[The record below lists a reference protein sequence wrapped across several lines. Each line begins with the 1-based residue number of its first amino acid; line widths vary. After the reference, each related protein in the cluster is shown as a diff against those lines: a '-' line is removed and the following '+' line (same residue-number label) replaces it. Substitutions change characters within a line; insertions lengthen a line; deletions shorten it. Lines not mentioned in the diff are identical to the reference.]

1 MNRRNHSFVME
12 SKLHDVKGRVDYI
25 SSPKRQENLYAVFS
39 NVEDHYWDLLS
50 DQNQRDFAKSGTEG
64 TCIEARELII
74 MLPPS
79 LIEYDHELLLKYIIS
94 VFLEKYDVGCCAALH
109 HNKSKTNLHIHLIFS
124 EREIRQEVER
134 KIASRNMFYNEKGKH
149 VRTKKEI
156 LDEDGNLRP
165 GCKIIK
171 KGEVYETDFFQ
182 PKKEE
187 FKSNAFLENTKQV
200 MTDVING
207 IVEDENEKL
216 QVFQKG
222 GPYLATKKIGKNNPK
237 ADEIK
242 VDNYLRQEWNRN
254 VDRALLTDA
263 SEVEVMLV
271 KQSQIDEPVVE
282 SLREHGQDPKLF
294 TGILQKAIG
303 YLRGFV
309 EFLRETKYC
318 DRDPEGNWLIDHD
331 MRIDITPEPLPAK
344 PKGERPSSIKQE
356 AEVMRLQ
363 QILNKMRK
371 QEQKIY
377 AIEKAV
383 VKLEKDL
390 KEVKKKWFHKKE
402 RKELEGKIDA
412 KKAQLEKA
420 KDTLDLIP
428 AQHGYQNA
436 LEVTKAM
443 KAARVELK
451 KVQQA
456 QKEWD
461 AQELKRE
468 KMYLTIPV
476 NVPNMG
482 KQEMQKNIGHKRS
495 IHERLE
501 EKKRQGQNVDYVR
514 QRKIHN
520 LDCL

>member
-1 MNRRNHSFVME
+1 
-12 SKLHDVKGRVDYI
+12 
-25 SSPKRQENLYAVFS
+25 
-39 NVEDHYWDLLS
+39 
-50 DQNQRDFAKSGTEG
+50 
-64 TCIEARELII
+64 
-74 MLPPS
+74 
-79 LIEYDHELLLKYIIS
+79 
-94 VFLEKYDVGCCAALH
+94 
-109 HNKSKTNLHIHLIFS
+109 
-124 EREIRQEVER
+124 
-134 KIASRNMFYNEKGKH
+134 
-149 VRTKKEI
+149 
-156 LDEDGNLRP
+156 
-165 GCKIIK
+165 
-171 KGEVYETDFFQ
+171 
-182 PKKEE
+182 
-187 FKSNAFLENTKQV
+187 
-200 MTDVING
+200 
-207 IVEDENEKL
+207 
-216 QVFQKG
+216 
-222 GPYLATKKIGKNNPK
+222 
-237 ADEIK
+237 
-242 VDNYLRQEWNRN
+242 
-254 VDRALLTDA
+254 
-263 SEVEVMLV
+263 
-271 KQSQIDEPVVE
+271 
-282 SLREHGQDPKLF
+282 
-294 TGILQKAIG
+294 
-303 YLRGFV
+303 
-309 EFLRETKYC
+309 
-318 DRDPEGNWLIDHD
+318 
-331 MRIDITPEPLPAK
+331 
-344 PKGERPSSIKQE
+344 
-356 AEVMRLQ
+356 MRLQ